1 MPISTLIGGDSN
13 MSNDTWLH
21 PMGPTE
27 YHGLCSCCCG
37 RSNPVMMSE
46 ARYTGILNGV
56 RMGEVKA
63 YACCQS
69 CGRRTMNI
77 EYVAD
82 ITFEDYCMVT
92 GSVAKIWNECTS
104 KN

>member
-1 MPISTLIGGDSN
+1 

-37 RSNPVMMSE
+37 RSNPVMISE

-56 RMGEVKA
+56 RMGEVKRMLTV
-63 YACCQS
+63 
-69 CGRRTMNI
+69 GH
-77 EYVAD
+77 VAG
-82 ITFEDYCMVT
+82 ER
-92 GSVAKIWNECTS
+92 
-104 KN
+104 